1 MKIKKRMSRLMFFA
15 GCFILQLVLWKTE
28 IHAAGTLYESPYV
41 TLSPDRTAWTVSQT
55 LPSGTSDGRPVFWY
69 SNGYC
74 ISTGILSSLRELQE
88 GEHYYGVKRQGEIP
102 IGSWKVAHT
111 YAQCIHRLK
120 QYPDDYLGG
129 IVYNKTICG
138 KPYFSG
144 WVPFCADCGEKVT
157 GFLYY
162 MSKEAVA
169 SVDSID
175 VSLGYY
181 YLCPSCNHLEQGIDG
196 CCHVCK
202 QISYNRYRI
211 EYNENVDPLTG
222 VTGYTD
228 NSFHMYNNERI
239 FEGQTVT
246 PNTRLTLNGYQ
257 REGYS
262 FLGWNTEPDGSG
274 DFYADGAEI
283 LNLST
288 ENYDEVSGRGIV
300 TLYAQWKRIETNLII
315 DPNGGSYDGKT
326 GNTVLRQQY
335 GTMYMLKTS
344 AITPPDGYT
353 VTFETNGG
361 DALPVQKS
369 SFQFEKWGLQ
379 NPAGGVLSGERYE
392 FRGKMNA
399 TDTIKAYYIHQ
410 PILLPVPRKANLS
423 FGGWYRDLECTEPV
437 GSGGD
442 LFMPGEDTV
451 LYAKWV
457 ELLLS
462 AENNYNSND
471 GKGAVDLFWTQADDK
486 RKSYLLYQ
494 STDGVDFKQIYDAES
509 ATVPKLIDNT
519 FDCNGQTRTITVPYT
534 GFYSLTA
541 SGAQGGNYGEYKGG
555 KGGSATGKF
564 YLEKGEILTI
574 TVGGSDGFNGGGAA
588 TSYGNGGGYTIISSD
603 KKGTLLIG
611 GGGGG
616 ATSRG
621 DGGNGG
627 EETGLL
633 SQDPSLLGSTGEDGC
648 AGGGGGYQGGGKG
661 SVSIGTEIV
670 STQIFYYKGEVEPY
684 TAAEDGLYKLEVWG
698 AQGGGGGENKFPY
711 GADGGL
717 GGYSAGYIELQAKQ
731 KIYVCVGGG
740 GWGNKYKTGAGN
752 SFNGGGGGS
761 GSSGGG
767 ATHIASADRGTL
779 SNYSFH
785 QNEIYLAAGGGGGGM
800 CIDYDNRTRWLN
812 GGSGGGTNGGNGANS
827 WWDTESGRV
836 EGTAA
841 SGYGGSQTGTGT
853 HGAGG
858 GFGYGGYSAD
868 GGGGGGGWYGG
879 SGAVNWNGAGAG
891 GGGSGYIGGTPAITV
906 DGKEYRPTTA
916 NGQRAGNGQARIT
929 QYANIVYPSY
939 GGSNY
944 VNTKYAVTYNRE
956 AGTGEGDGSAVVT
969 SLKAGFQDS
978 CSLNAVSAPDRSAPD
993 AVPLDSINIRDIG
1006 ENGISIT
1013 WSKPSDNGTV
1023 YYHRVESFETETEL
1037 PLCASN
1043 ITKNLLTSGIAG
1055 YYYVADGQAD
1065 TEVTAENALNA
1076 GKLLR
1081 EEELFLASGQEM
1093 QKYLHLVV
1101 SDVAGNLSAT
1111 THVCLNDA
1119 EVAWKLFT
1127 DPLYI
1132 SSEMNDVEHAG
1143 IYPADAERT
1152 WYVRADA
1159 DTPFLLSFDSYMMG
1173 KAKENYQI
1181 NYQFLDSRV
1190 EETGAYQRYITKLPY
1205 TVPLTAS
1212 GTLDAGQF
1220 TRKTEGTGI
1229 LSHAMYVSAARS
1241 DNACRNSFSQAF
1253 TLKTELHGKTITVT
1267 PAAGA
1272 DFGEEVVYSDRERDS
1287 KNALHMIAD
1296 GEGPVISGL
1305 EVLNGNQM
1313 IDRGDRTV
1321 HLCVSAEDAIS
1332 GVGEFY
1338 MKICNTDNYGE
1349 RIYQPDING
1358 LIQADITEEDALFT
1372 GNFIVTAYAV
1382 DKVGNVSEESCRVTE
1397 FALET
1402 RVERILEPH
1411 TPAFK
1416 RGESGILYITTYG
1429 YADRVEVE
1437 FPEVLTALNQ
1447 DLNTTVTYANRLY
1460 RQEERFQFMIPLAA
1474 PENDN
1479 YRITVRAYKGDKLL
1493 EEHPMFSTIKVEGSV
1508 LNELRTRLR

>member
-1 MKIKKRMSRLMFFA
+1 MSRLMFFA

-410 PILLPVPRKANLS
+410 PISLPVPVKENLS
-423 FGGWYRDLECTEPV
+423 FCGWYRDPGCTEAV
-437 GSGGD
+437 GGGGD
-442 LFMPGEDTV
+442 LFIPGEDMV
-451 LYAKWV
+451 LYAKWAKLV
-457 ELLLS
+457 LS
-462 AENNYNSND
+462 AGNNLKDNH
-471 GKGAVDLFWTQADDK
+471 GKGAVDLFWKQADDK
-486 RKSYLLYQ
+486 NKSYLLYQ
-494 STDGVDFKQIYDAES
+494 SSDGVHFNQIYDAES
-509 ATVPKLIDNT
+509 ATIPKMIHNT
-519 FDCNGQTRTITVPYT
+519 YDCNGQTRTITVPYT

-541 SGAQGGNYGEYKGG
+541 SGAQGGSYGKYAGG
-555 KGGSATGKF
+555 KGGSVTGKF
-564 YLEKGEILTI
+564 YLKKGEVLTI
-574 TVGGSDGFNGGGAA
+574 TVGGSDGFNGGGTA
-588 TSYGNGGGYTIISSD
+588 TTYGNGGGYTIISSD

-621 DGGNGG
+621 NGGNGG

-633 SQDPSLLGSTGEDGC
+633 PQNPSMSGNAGENGS

-661 SVSIGTEIV
+661 NVSIGTEIA
-670 STQIFYYKGEVEPY
+670 SAQIFYYKGEVEAY

-698 AQGGGGGENKFPY
+698 AQGGGGGDNGLPHS
-711 GADGGL
+711 ADGGL
-717 GGYSAGYIELQAKQ
+717 GGYSAGYIELQANRTL
-731 KIYVCVGGG
+731 YVCVGGG
-740 GWGNKYKTGAGN
+740 GWGNRSNAGVGN
-752 SFNGGGGGS
+752 GYNGGGGGS

-767 ATHIASADRGTL
+767 ATHIAAENRGTL
-779 SNYSFH
+779 SNYSSH
-785 QNEIYLAAGGGGGGM
+785 RDEIYLAAGGGGGGM
-800 CIDYDNRTRWLN
+800 CIVYDNRARWLN
-812 GGSGGGTNGGNGANS
+812 GGSGGGTNGGNGSRA
-827 WWDTESGRV
+827 WWDSESERE
-836 EGTAA
+836 EGTSA
-841 SGYGGSQTGTGT
+841 SGYGGSQTGTGIR
-853 HGAGG
+853 GAAG
-858 GFGYGGYSAD
+858 GFGYGGYSSA

-879 SGAVNWNGAGAG
+879 SGAVNWNGSGAG
-891 GGGSGYIGGTPAITV
+891 GGGSGYSGGVPAISV
-906 DGKEYRPTTA
+906 DGKDYYPTTE
-916 NGQRAGNGQARIT
+916 NGQKSGDGQARIT

-944 VNTKYAVTYNRE
+944 INTKYAVTYSQEKGKRE
-956 AGTGEGDGSAVVT
+956 GNGSAVIK
-969 SLKAGFQDS
+969 SLKAGFQDT
-978 CSLNAVSAPDRSAPD
+978 CSLKAVAAPDIAAPD
-993 AVPLDSINIRDIG
+993 AVTKNSINVVDAGDNRILV
-1006 ENGISIT
+1006 T
-1013 WSKPSDNGTV
+1013 WQRPSDNGTV
-1023 YYHRVESFETETEL
+1023 YYHRAESFEAETEI
-1037 PLCASN
+1037 PLCVSN
-1043 ITKNLLTSGIAG
+1043 ITRNLLASGIAG
-1055 YYYVADGQAD
+1055 YYYLTDSRPD
-1065 TEVTAENALNA
+1065 TKVTARNAQNT
-1076 GKLLR
+1076 GKLL
-1081 EEELFLASGQEM
+1081 EKEELYILSGSNM
-1093 QKYLHLVV
+1093 PAYLHLAV
-1101 SDVAGNLSAT
+1101 SDAAGNISST
-1111 THVCLNDA
+1111 THICLDES
-1119 EVAWKLFT
+1119 EVGWQLFT
-1127 DPLYI
+1127 EPIHI
-1132 SSEMNDVEHAG
+1132 SSEIAG
-1143 IYPADAERT
+1143 AEYANVYPANTERT

-1159 DTPFLLSFDSYMMG
+1159 ATPFLLSFDSYMTG
-1173 KAKENYQI
+1173 KARENYQI
-1181 NYQFLDSRV
+1181 NYQLLNFVV
-1190 EETGAYQRYITKLPY
+1190 EDTGVWQKYCTKMPY
-1205 TVPLTAS
+1205 TVPLAAA
-1212 GTLDAGQF
+1212 GVLDTGQLI
-1220 TRKTEGTGI
+1220 RRTEGKDIVGD
-1229 LSHAMYVSAARS
+1229 AMYVSAARS
-1241 DNACRNSFSQAF
+1241 ENACRNHFSQAF
-1253 TLKTELHGKTITVT
+1253 TLKEGLHGKTIKVT

-1272 DFGEEVVYSDRERDS
+1272 DDRGKIMYSDEKRDS
-1287 KNALHMIAD
+1287 KNVLRMIAD
-1296 GEGPVISGL
+1296 GEGPIIRGL
-1305 EVLNGNQM
+1305 DVLNGNQL
-1313 IDRGDRTV
+1313 IDRGNRKV
-1321 HLCVSAEDAIS
+1321 HLCVRAEDAIS
-1332 GVGEFY
+1332 GVRDFY
-1338 MKICNTDNYGE
+1338 LKISNTDNFGE
-1349 RIYQPDING
+1349 RTYQPDANG
-1358 LIQADITEEDALFT
+1358 LIQVDITEEDALFT
-1372 GNFIVTAYAV
+1372 GNFIVTAHAE
-1382 DKVGNVSEESCRVTE
+1382 DRVGNVSEEVCRITE
-1397 FALET
+1397 FSLET

-1411 TPAFK
+1411 TPVFK
-1416 RGESGILYITTYG
+1416 RGESGILYITTRG

-1437 FPEVLTALNQ
+1437 FPEELTALNP
-1447 DLNTTVTYANRLY
+1447 DLDKTVIYTARLY
-1460 RQEERFQFMIPLAA
+1460 QQDECLQFMIPLYA
-1474 PENDN
+1474 PENEN
-1479 YRITVRAYKGDKLL
+1479 YRITVRAYKGDKRL
-1493 EEHPMFSTIKVEGSV
+1493 EDYPSFSTVEVEGSV
-1508 LNELRTRLR
+1508 LDELRTRLR